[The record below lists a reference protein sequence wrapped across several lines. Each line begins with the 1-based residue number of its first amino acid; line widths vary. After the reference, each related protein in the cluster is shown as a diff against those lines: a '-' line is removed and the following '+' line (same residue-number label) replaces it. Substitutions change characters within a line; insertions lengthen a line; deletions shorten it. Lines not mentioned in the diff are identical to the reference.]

1 MAEELVLIPK
11 YKYETLVERAEQ
23 EISAENTT
31 HPRKVDERCISTE
44 DSESGHENKINI
56 INQKAPIQT
65 GGRPTTMKDEI
76 TEQDVSS
83 KPSLYVEKPLSQL
96 NFGAHRVS
104 QNKLKWINYLG

>member
-11 YKYETLVERAEQ
+11 YKYETLVERADQ
-23 EISAENTT
+23 AISAENTT

-44 DSESGHENKINI
+44 DSESGHETKTIT

-65 GGRPTTMKDEI
+65 GGRPTSTLKDEI

-96 NFGAHRVS
+96 NFEAHRVS
-104 QNKLKWINYLG
+104 QNKLKWINY